1 MQFFAW
7 VFAILI
13 ILATVFFIP
22 VLITYVQTGEVPNF
36 PTLIVCGFVV
46 MAAIQSLFSGL
57 ILSTIKQK
65 NRQDFEIE
73 IQRAYRDKTKDISR
87 EK

>member
-1 MQFFAW
+1 M
-7 VFAILI
+7 
-13 ILATVFFIP
+13 
-22 VLITYVQTGEVPNF
+22 QTGEVPNF

-73 IQRAYRDKTKDISR
+73 IQKAYRDKIRMQKE
-87 EK
+87 EKGIERLE